1 MYAVIVGLHATLL
14 KFASGGPQAHFV
26 DACVDKCK
34 RGWWL
39 NLLYINNYAQDIYG
53 PGEADCVNGSW
64 YMAIDMQFF
73 IITPLVLS
81 LIWRFPRVGYS
92 LVAIIIAAGTACQI
106 TFTILDDEYFHGGFS
121 YYIKPYNRCHPYFIG
136 LLLGL
141 FLHKVALTPF
151 RSSDNLSD
159 TQRRDQPKLPINWL
173 LTTLIWAIAGATASA
188 VVYGIA
194 PYNLLKVSAKTSHPT

>member
-53 PGEADCVNGSW
+53 PGEADCVNVSW

-141 FLHKVALTPF
+141 FLHKVRGNPGYF
-151 RSSDNLSD
+151 S
-159 TQRRDQPKLPINWL
+159 
-173 LTTLIWAIAGATASA
+173 LI
-188 VVYGIA
+188 
-194 PYNLLKVSAKTSHPT
+194 K

>member
-1 MYAVIVGLHATLL
+1 MSIDTSGLEALRENPLHLIHCRLTGVYAVIVGLHATLL
-14 KFASGGPQAHFV
+14 KFASGGPQSQFV

-34 RGWWL
+34 KGWWL

-53 PGEADCVNGSW
+53 PGEADCVNVSW

-81 LIWRFPRVGYS
+81 LVWRFPRVGYS
-92 LVAIIIAAGTACQI
+92 LIAIIIAAGTACQI
-106 TFTILDDEYFHGGFS
+106 TFTIIDDEYFHGGFS

-141 FLHKVALTPF
+141 FLHKVISTDPLFSIKSA
-151 RSSDNLSD
+151 SQISE
-159 TQRRDQPKLPINWL
+159 
-173 LTTLIWAIAGATASA
+173 AGPAQAS
-188 VVYGIA
+188 
-194 PYNLLKVSAKTSHPT
+194 H